1 VKVSVVRG
9 GGLAGITTRT
19 ELARSSLPADEAE
32 TLDGLV
38 EEAGVRHPAPAPSG
52 RHPDQMLY
60 EVAVSDDD
68 GDVRAR
74 FTDEDLPEGAR
85 RLIEWIDSR
94 PERTHRIAT

>member
-1 VKVSVVRG
+1 MRVSVVRG
-9 GGLAGITTRT
+9 GGLAGLTTRT
-19 ELARSSLPADEAE
+19 ELARSSLPAAEAE

-38 EEAGVRHPAPAPSG
+38 QGAGVRDPAPARSRPQ
-52 RHPDQMLY
+52 PDQLLY

-74 FTDEDLPEGAR
+74 FTDANLPEGAR

-94 PERTHRIAT
+94 PERTHRIGT

>member
-19 ELARSSLPADEAE
+19 ELARSALPAAEAR

-38 EEAGVRHPAPAPSG
+38 EGAGVRGPAPAPS
-52 RHPDQMLY
+52 RRQPDQMLY

-94 PERTHRIAT
+94 PEKTHRIGT